1 MFAQHTW
8 FAQHVIVSLTSLND
22 IVCVHNHL
30 SRVVGAAH
38 VTTLY
43 HAIYCIINTHLPKH
57 CIALRQ
63 KV

>member
-30 SRVVGAAH
+30 SCVVGAAN

-43 HAIYCIINTHLPKH
+43 HAIYYTS
-57 CIALRQ
+57 
-63 KV
+63 